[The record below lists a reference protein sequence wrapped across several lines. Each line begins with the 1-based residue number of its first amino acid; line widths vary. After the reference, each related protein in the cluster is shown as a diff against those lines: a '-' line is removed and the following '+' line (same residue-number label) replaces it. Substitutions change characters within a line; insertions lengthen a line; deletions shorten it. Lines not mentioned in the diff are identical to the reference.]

1 MKIYQFTITPTHHP
15 SPGRRPRPGRK
26 EAMPNTY
33 QQPATLTNDRKKGN
47 QTMKTYNY
55 KDLENIFMASEP
67 TSKTKIKLADQ
78 TIEVKDIF
86 LGVTCMTEDAL
97 NSYGFYPETL
107 AITDFE
113 DAGDVFEILRV
124 RKIAFRRIEQFAV
137 EASLPIGEAHDVA
150 YKGWS
155 DESWQNQDHE
165 IKDELDLIDENIR
178 RWREQLTKIIEQ
190 EN

>member
-1 MKIYQFTITPTHHP
+1 MDVQNIFTGIDNRTTPRREATH
-15 SPGRRPRPGRK
+15 PGRK
-26 EAMPNTY
+26 DIMT
-33 QQPATLTNDRKKGN
+33 QPATLTNDRKKGN
-47 QTMKTYNY
+47 QTMKQYNY

-137 EASLPIGEAHDVA
+137 EASLPIGEAHYVA

>member
-1 MKIYQFTITPTHHP
+1 MT
-15 SPGRRPRPGRK
+15 
-26 EAMPNTY
+26 
-33 QQPATLTNDRKKGN
+33 QPATLTNDRKKGN

-86 LGVTCMTEDAL
+86 LGDTCMTEDAL

-113 DAGDVFEILRV
+113 DAGEVFEILRV

-178 RWREQLTKIIEQ
+178 RWREQLTKIIEK

>member
-1 MKIYQFTITPTHHP
+1 
-15 SPGRRPRPGRK
+15 
-26 EAMPNTY
+26 
-33 QQPATLTNDRKKGN
+33 
-47 QTMKTYNY
+47 MKTYNY

-97 NSYGFYPETL
+97 SSYGFYPETL

-137 EASLPIGEAHDVA
+137 EASLPIGEAIMWLTRLERQIR
-150 YKGWS
+150 K
-155 DESWQNQDHE
+155 
-165 IKDELDLIDENIR
+165 IKIAN
-178 RWREQLTKIIEQ
+178 
-190 EN
+190 